1 MDIGILGQNKDV
13 DKQNCKSLKLKNND
27 QYFSGHSFSWGYG
40 HPELLTQC
48 FDKRGPISGH
58 FGPMNPAKNNT
69 YTFLSKFFKEILKVF
84 KDQYIHLGNDEVPLA
99 CWYVDA
105 LIDFAIIFAN

>member
-1 MDIGILGQNKDV
+1 
-13 DKQNCKSLKLKNND
+13 
-27 QYFSGHSFSWGYG
+27 
-40 HPELLTQC
+40 
-48 FDKRGPISGH
+48 
-58 FGPMNPAKNNT
+58 MNPAKNNT

-105 LIDFAIIFAN
+105 LIDFAIIIANKSPESNFNCIHKSVN

>member
-1 MDIGILGQNKDV
+1 
-13 DKQNCKSLKLKNND
+13 
-27 QYFSGHSFSWGYG
+27 
-40 HPELLTQC
+40 
-48 FDKRGPISGH
+48 
-58 FGPMNPAKNNT
+58 MNPAKNNT

-105 LIDFAIIFAN
+105 IIDFAIIIAN